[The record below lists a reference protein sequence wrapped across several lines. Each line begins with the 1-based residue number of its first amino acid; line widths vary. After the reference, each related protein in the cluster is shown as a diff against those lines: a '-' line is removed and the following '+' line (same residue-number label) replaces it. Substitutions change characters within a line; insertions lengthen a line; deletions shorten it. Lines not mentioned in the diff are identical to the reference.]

1 MQSYSESKSIPTF
14 KLHRVIIPILGI
26 NVKFLIHFIVF
37 FLTLIHCFAL
47 SGMALAHIGVYF
59 GGPGHKICGAGGEF
73 WVCSGVGMVKK
84 IFAGV

>member
-1 MQSYSESKSIPTF
+1 MIWLMQSYSESKSIPTF

-26 NVKFLIHFIVF
+26 NVKFLIHFFSF

-59 GGPGHKICGAGGEF
+59 GGPGHKDLGAGGRWNERF
-73 WVCSGVGMVKK
+73 VFYG
-84 IFAGV
+84 